1 MSTDQDLLEITLLGT
16 GTSQGVPVLGCTCP
30 VCTSTDP
37 KDKRLRNA
45 AMITFKGKNLAIDC
59 GPDFREQMLR
69 ESVMD
74 LEAILFTH
82 EHRDHIAGLDDVR
95 PFNFKYKKDM
105 PVYALPRVQGFLKKA
120 FWYAFEPPFYPGV
133 PRILLNDLDKD
144 TTLDLLGLRIQA
156 FEVMHY
162 KLPIL
167 GFRVGDFTY
176 ITDAKTISDKEKE
189 KIKGSKVMVVNA
201 LHKGEHISHFNLREA
216 LAFIEEIQPNQAYLS
231 HISHHMGTYAE
242 VSKTLPEHVAL
253 AYDGLKIQLPYEAN

>member
-1 MSTDQDLLEITLLGT
+1 MSSEKALLEITILGT

-30 VCTSTDP
+30 VCTSDDP
-37 KDKRLRNA
+37 RDKRLRNA
-45 AMITFKGKNLAIDC
+45 ALISYKGKNLSIDC

-74 LEAILFTH
+74 IEAILFTH

-95 PFNFKYKKDM
+95 PYNFKYKKDM

-133 PRILLNDLDKD
+133 PRILLKDLDKD
-144 TTLDLLGLRIQA
+144 AELELIGLKIRA

-167 GFRVGDFTY
+167 GFRIGDFTY
-176 ITDAKTISDKEKE
+176 ITDAKTISQKEKE
-189 KIKGSKVMVVNA
+189 KFKGSKVMVVNA
-201 LHKGEHISHFNLREA
+201 LHKREHISHFNLEEA
-216 LAFIEEIQPNQAYLS
+216 LAFIEEMQPEQAYLS
-231 HISHHMGTYAE
+231 HISHYMGLHAE
-242 VSKTLPEHVAL
+242 VNQELPANVAL
-253 AYDGLKIQLPYEAN
+253 AYDGLKIQLPYEAS